1 MLGKRPHCFAE
12 TLLYSAPPVI
22 AGLWLL
28 KRRYVLRGAR
38 AGALLGLAAGSLP
51 ALMMQ
56 IACMYSPEH
65 ILAFH
70 IGPALAVAGAGAVL
84 GAWLMRS

>member
-1 MLGKRPHCFAE
+1 MRPARPVPR
-12 TLLYSAPPVI
+12 SAM
-22 AGLWLL
+22 GQDSGTM
-28 KRRYVLRGAR
+28 RGHGAR

-70 IGPALAVAGAGAVL
+70 IGPALAVAGAGAAL